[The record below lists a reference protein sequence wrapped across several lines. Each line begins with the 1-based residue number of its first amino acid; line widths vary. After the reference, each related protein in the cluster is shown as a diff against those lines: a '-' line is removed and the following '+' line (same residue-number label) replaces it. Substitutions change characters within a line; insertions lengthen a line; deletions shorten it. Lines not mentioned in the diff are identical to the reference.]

1 MAWILLI
8 LGGVCEVGF
17 TTCLQASGNLTDRS
31 RNWAWTAGFF
41 VFLSLSMYLLNEA
54 AKHIPMGTCYAVWT
68 GIGAVGTAL
77 VGIFVYHEPVNLL
90 RIVFLFML
98 IASIVGL
105 KTVSHA

>member
-8 LGGVCEVGF
+8 LGGICEVGF
-17 TTCLQASGNLTDRS
+17 TTCLQASDNLTNWGK
-31 RNWAWTAGFF
+31 NWAWATGFF
-41 VFLSLSMYLLNEA
+41 VFLFFSMYLLNEA

-77 VGIFVYHEPVNLL
+77 VGIFVYHEPASLL
-90 RIVFLFML
+90 RIIFIFML

-105 KTVSHA
+105 KIVSHV